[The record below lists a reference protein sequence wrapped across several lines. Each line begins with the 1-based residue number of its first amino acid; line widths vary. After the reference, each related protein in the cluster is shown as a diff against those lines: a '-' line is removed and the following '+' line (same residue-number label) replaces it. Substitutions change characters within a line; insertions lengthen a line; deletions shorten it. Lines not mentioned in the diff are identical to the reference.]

1 MYVLHSVG
9 SSNPLLFVCFS
20 EHLVVNMAAGRLE
33 FEVVNEP
40 VKFPEDVDFLD
51 HAIGSESLLVLVWV
65 RDPFD
70 VGYVTSQT
78 VLLRLVIEKVGHCDL
93 S

>member
-20 EHLVVNMAAGRLE
+20 EHLVVNMAAGPLE
-33 FEVVNEP
+33 FDVVNEP

-51 HAIGSESLLVLVWV
+51 HAIGSESLLVMVWV

-70 VGYVTSQT
+70 VGYVTSQNYLIIT
-78 VLLRLVIEKVGHCDL
+78 VLKAENQC
-93 S
+93 